1 MLAAGEMMKGQS
13 QEGLVVETS
22 THGDTVSPSASAGNR
37 WRDKI
42 FRGAGIGIPYAALF
56 FLLDMGAARHEVPVQ
71 TGISLWYAPVG
82 LSIAVLLRFGLGY
95 APIYFFIMAFGN
107 FYLWRQ
113 HEHSGPFFPIVVAAV
128 PACIY
133 TLCVWVLRF
142 RFRIDTQ
149 LSQLHSAGIFVIAF
163 GIASAIV
170 AWAYVGVT
178 YAVGRAADN
187 VFHAALDFWIGD
199 VVAILSISPFL
210 LSIVFPWSAGFVR
223 LTRRPDRDKELART
237 IRRLVPMTA
246 STLVWF
252 AVVLPIIGFCIA
264 ETERGHRAILYPC
277 LIPLVFAAYWRGMKG
292 ASTGVILVSAA
303 VAMFIDVGMQHPRL
317 HDTQLFLITLCLTT
331 LLLGA
336 ATTSLKTTTENLKQ
350 VQDVY
355 RQAITAANSVPY
367 VLDYGNDHYNYVGE
381 GIERITG
388 FNSREF
394 TPELWEDRSRVVA
407 MHGATSGLAPDDAIR
422 RTRAGEFPTWSS
434 EGTFVARDGSLHWI
448 MDASVEILGEDGKPV
463 RSIGMIQDI
472 SAIKATEEAL
482 RSSRAV
488 LHLFVEHTP
497 AAVAMLDREMRYLV
511 VSKRW
516 LHDYRLTGEDIIG
529 KSHYEV
535 FPEIQNN
542 QDWLDIHQRCLS
554 GTVEKREEDRFLRAD
569 GTEDWLRWEVHPWYD
584 EAGEIGG
591 IIMFTEVI
599 TERKKAA
606 ELVRQSEERLELA
619 LSGADL
625 GLWDLEINPS
635 RMLVNPRFAEILGY
649 APEEVQTDSAWWH
662 SRIHPD
668 DADRVVDHFWQHIQ
682 GFCSNL
688 DYEFRV
694 YTKSSVLLWV
704 QLRGKIVERD
714 TSGAPLRITGT
725 LQDITGR
732 KNAEAE
738 RREIEEQMQQT
749 QKLESLGVLAGGIAH
764 DFNNLL
770 VGILGNADLA
780 LADAPPGSLLRETL
794 ESIVTSS
801 ERAAELCR
809 QMLAYSGRG
818 RFVVVPVSLN
828 DMVREMG
835 HLLTVTVSKRV
846 TLVFEPEP
854 SLPMVQAD
862 ATQIRQIVMN
872 LITNA
877 SEAIGDREGTIRMST
892 GTLVWTGADA
902 GAHVLGGELRES
914 QAYAYVRVSDNG
926 CGMDNATLQRI
937 FDPFFTTKFTGRGL
951 GLAAVLGIVRGHR
964 GAIRVEST
972 PGVGTTFT
980 VFLPALGD
988 EIPDTPPAQMSDSS
1002 ETRGH
1007 GVVLVVDDE
1016 DTVLGIAKLML
1027 ERQGYEVLTA
1037 IDGEAALR
1045 IFKANVDKIVLAIV
1059 DLTMPRMGGGEL
1071 IHALHEIR
1079 PDLRVVLSSGYN
1091 EQEAIAQ
1098 SHGEKMAGFIQ
1109 KPYRTRQFY
1118 DVVAKALNHAT
1129 PTD

>member
-1 MLAAGEMMKGQS
+1 M
-13 QEGLVVETS
+13 VET
-22 THGDTVSPSASAGNR
+22 TTNG
-37 WRDKI
+37 DKI
-42 FRGAGIGIPYAALF
+42 AAVTTKNTWPARLARGVGIGVPYAVAF
-56 FLLDMGAARHEVPVQ
+56 FLLDMGAARHVVPIQ
-71 TGISLWYAPVG
+71 PGISLWYAPVA
-82 LSIAVLLRFGLGY
+82 LTIALLLRFGLGY
-95 APIYFFIMAFGN
+95 APLYFAITVFCN

-113 HEHSGPFFPIVVAAV
+113 HERFGLFFPIVIAAIPV
-128 PACIY
+128 SIY
-133 TLCVWVLRF
+133 TLSVWVMRYRL
-142 RFRIDTQ
+142 RIDNQ
-149 LSQLHSAGIFVIAF
+149 LAQLQSAGAFVITI

-170 AWAYVGVT
+170 SWVYVGVA
-178 YAVGRAADN
+178 YVVGQPIDN

-199 VVAILSISPFL
+199 VVSTLSIAPFL
-210 LSIVFPWSAGFVR
+210 LSIVFPWCAGISR
-223 LTRRPDRDKELART
+223 MLRRPDRSEEFGRA
-237 IRRLVPMTA
+237 IRRLIPMVA
-246 STLVWF
+246 STLVWL

-264 ETERGHRAILYPC
+264 ETERSHRAILYPS

-303 VAMFIDVGMQHPRL
+303 VAAFIDVGIEHSRL

-336 ATTSLKTTTENLKQ
+336 ATTSLKSATSNLQ
-350 VQDVY
+350 QIHDVY

-367 VLDYGNDHYNYVGE
+367 VLDYGNDRYGYVGD

-388 FNSREF
+388 YSVREF
-394 TPELWEDRSRVVA
+394 SPQLWEDRSRVVA
-407 MHGATSGLAPDDAIR
+407 MHGAAAGMAPNDAIR
-422 RTRAGEFPTWSS
+422 LTREGAFTTWSS
-434 EGTFVARDGSLHWI
+434 EGTFIAKDGSLRWI
-448 MDASVEILGEDGKPV
+448 MDASVEIIGDDGKPI

-472 SAIKATEEAL
+472 SAMKATEEAL

-488 LHLFVEHTP
+488 LRLFVEHTP
-497 AAVAMLDREMRYLV
+497 AAVAMLDNELCYLV

-516 LHDYRLTGEDIIG
+516 LQDYRLTGEDIIG
-529 KSHYEV
+529 KCHYDV
-535 FPEIQNN
+535 FPEIRSN
-542 QDWLDIHQRCLS
+542 QDWLDIHQRCLR
-554 GTVEKREEDRFLRAD
+554 GAVEKREEDRFLRAD
-569 GTEDWLRWEVHPWYD
+569 GTEDWLRWEVHPWYN
-584 EAGEIGG
+584 ESGEIGG

-606 ELVRQSEERLELA
+606 ERVRQSEERLDLA

-635 RMLVNPRFAEILGY
+635 RLSVNPRFADIFGFALD
-649 APEEVQTDSAWWH
+649 AVPSDSGWWH
-662 SRIHPD
+662 SRIHPE
-668 DADRVVDHFWQHIQ
+668 DADQVVDHFWSHIQ
-682 GFCSNL
+682 GFRSNL
-688 DYEFRV
+688 DHEFRMF
-694 YTKSSVLLWV
+694 TKSGALLWV

-714 TSGAPLRITGT
+714 QGGVPVRITGT

-828 DMVREMG
+828 DMVKEISQ
-835 HLLTVTVSKRV
+835 LLTVTVSKRV

-854 SLPMVQAD
+854 ALPLVQAD

-892 GTLVWTGADA
+892 GKLVWSGADA
-902 GAHVLGGELRES
+902 GVHVLGGELRES

-926 CGMDNATLQRI
+926 SGMDNATLQRI

-972 PGVGTTFT
+972 PGIGTTFT
-980 VFLPALGD
+980 VYLPTLGD
-988 EIPDTPPAQMSDSS
+988 EVLEAAPTNNTTKTEA
-1002 ETRGH
+1002 RGQ

-1045 IFKANVDKIVLAIV
+1045 IFRANMDKVVLAIV

-1109 KPYRTRQFY
+1109 KPYRTREFY
-1118 DVVAKALNHAT
+1118 EVVAKALNHA
-1129 PTD
+1129 PPSS

>member
-1 MLAAGEMMKGQS
+1 M
-13 QEGLVVETS
+13 VETS
-22 THGDTVSPSASAGNR
+22 THGDKGAALASGGNAWPEKMLR
-37 WRDKI
+37 
-42 FRGAGIGIPYAALF
+42 GIGVGVPYALAF
-56 FLLDMGAARHEVPVQ
+56 FLLDMGAARHQVPVQ

-82 LSIAVLLRFGLGY
+82 LTIAVLLRFGLGY
-95 APIYFFIMAFGN
+95 APIYFLITAFGN

-113 HEHSGPFFPIVVAAV
+113 HEHSGPFFPIIIAAI
-128 PACIY
+128 PACVY
-133 TLCVWVLRF
+133 SLCVWVLRF

-149 LSQLHSAGIFVIAF
+149 LSQLHSAGIFVIAI
-163 GIASAIV
+163 GIASTIV
-170 AWAYVGVT
+170 AWGYVGVT
-178 YAVGRAADN
+178 YAAGRASEN

-199 VVAILSISPFL
+199 VVAILSIAPFL
-210 LSIVFPWSAGFVR
+210 LSIVFPWTTGLLR
-223 LTRRPDRDKELART
+223 MLRRSNRGKEVGRA
-237 IRRLVPMTA
+237 IRRLIPMTA
-246 STLVWF
+246 STMVWF

-264 ETERGHRAILYPC
+264 ETEGSERAILYPC

-292 ASTGVILVSAA
+292 ASTGVVLVSAA
-303 VAMFIDVGMQHPRL
+303 VAAFIDVGMQHSRL

-336 ATTSLKTTTENLKQ
+336 ATTSLKQTTANLKQ
-350 VQDVY
+350 IQDVY
-355 RQAITAANSVPY
+355 RQAITAAHSVPY
-367 VLDYGNDHYNYVGE
+367 VLEYGSDHYNYVGE

-407 MHGATSGLAPDDAIR
+407 MHGAASGMMPDEAIR
-422 RTRAGEFPTWSS
+422 RTREGEFSTWSS
-434 EGTFVARDGSLHWI
+434 EGTFVARDGSLRWI
-448 MDASVEILGEDGKPV
+448 MDASVEILGEDGKPI

-497 AAVAMLDREMRYLV
+497 AAVAMLDTELRYLV

-516 LHDYRLTGEDIIG
+516 LHDYRLTGEDLIG
-529 KSHYEV
+529 KCHYDV
-535 FPEIQNN
+535 FPEIREN
-542 QDWLDIHQRCLS
+542 QEWLDIHRRCLS
-554 GTVEKREEDRFLRAD
+554 GAVEKREEDRFLRAD

-584 EAGEIGG
+584 DAGQIGG

-606 ELVRQSEERLELA
+606 ELVRQSEERLDLA

-635 RMLVNPRFAEILGY
+635 RMLVNPRFAEIFGY
-649 APEEVQTDSAWWH
+649 ALDEVQTDSGWWH
-662 SRIHPD
+662 SRLHPD
-668 DADRVVDHFWQHIQ
+668 DADKVVEHFWQHIQ
-682 GFCSNL
+682 GFTTNL
-688 DYEFRV
+688 DYEIRAFN
-694 YTKSSVLLWV
+694 KLGALLWV

-714 TSGAPLRITGT
+714 ASGAPVRITGT
-725 LQDITGR
+725 LQDITAR
-732 KNAEAE
+732 KDAEAE

-828 DMVREMG
+828 DMVKEMG
-835 HLLTVTVSKRV
+835 QLLTVTVSKRV

-854 SLPMVQAD
+854 ALPLVQAD

-892 GTLVWTGADA
+892 GTLVWSGVDA
-902 GAHVLGGELRES
+902 GVHVLGGELRES
-914 QAYAYVRVSDNG
+914 QSYAYVRVSDNG
-926 CGMDNATLQRI
+926 SGMDNATLQRI

-972 PGVGTTFT
+972 PGIGTTFT
-980 VFLPALGD
+980 VYLPALSD
-988 EIPDTPPAQMSDSS
+988 DTPAPAAAQDNSVTSA
-1002 ETRGH
+1002 RGQ

-1016 DTVLGIAKLML
+1016 ETVLGIAKLML
-1027 ERQGYEVLTA
+1027 ERQGFEVLTA

-1045 IFKANVDKIVLAIV
+1045 IFKANTDKIVLAIV

-1118 DVVAKALNHAT
+1118 DVVAKALNHT
-1129 PTD
+1129 PPSA